1 MGPADRGTRRDQEAQ
16 EFRVEGRWR
25 NVESA
30 RVNPKE
36 FARIAGRLMSCPAAP
51 FYEAGVRAVV
61 ELICTENGLAFQRDQ
76 FGNVMVRLGS
86 AAAGRPFVLAAHL
99 DHPGF
104 EIVRPLGSRRWL
116 ARFNG
121 GVADSFFHP
130 GIPVRLLP
138 GDIPARLG
146 RRFGAD
152 KQFEVIASR
161 IDLAHQPQPRF
172 AVWELDD
179 FAVRNGRIHGRSC
192 DDLIGVAAV
201 LATMIELKRAR
212 ARVHVIG
219 VISRAEEIGFQGA
232 LTVADAKLLPRN
244 SLVVSLETSK
254 ELPPTKMGQ
263 GVILRV
269 GDRSSIFDS
278 AGMRFLGEVA
288 AGLQAK
294 DRKFQFQRALMFGG
308 TCEATAFQEFG
319 YRVAAVCVALGN
331 YHNCHPR
338 GHIATEY
345 VSLSDACSMVQL
357 LVEAARLMRAYDQ
370 LTAKLPK
377 RLRVLLKEARRNL
390 RRKT

>member
-1 MGPADRGTRRDQEAQ
+1 
-16 EFRVEGRWR
+16 
-25 NVESA
+25 
-30 RVNPKE
+30 
-36 FARIAGRLMSCPAAP
+36 MSCPAAP
-51 FYEAGVRAVV
+51 FHEAGVRAVV
-61 ELICTENGLAFQRDQ
+61 ELICTENGLPFQRDP
-76 FGNVMVRLGS
+76 FGNVIVRLGNAS
-86 AAAGRPFVLAAHL
+86 AGRPFVLAAHL

-104 EIVRPLGSRRWL
+104 EIVRPLGNRRWV

-121 GVADSFFHP
+121 GVPDNYFHS

-146 RRFGAD
+146 KWLGAD

-161 IDLAHQPQPRF
+161 IDLNHQPQPRF
-172 AVWELDD
+172 AVWELQD

-192 DDLIGVAAV
+192 DDLVGVAAV

-232 LTVADAKLLPRN
+232 LTVADAKLLPKD
-244 SLVVSLETSK
+244 SLIVSLETSK
-254 ELPPTKMGQ
+254 ELPPIKMAR

-288 AGLQAK
+288 AGLQAS
-294 DRKFQFQRALMFGG
+294 DRKFGFQRALMFGG

-319 YRVAAVCVALGN
+319 YQVAAVCVALGN
-331 YHNCHPR
+331 YHNCHPQGR
-338 GHIATEY
+338 IAAEY
-345 VSLSDACSMVQL
+345 VSLSDACGMVRL
-357 LVEAARLMRAYDQ
+357 LVEAAKQMRAYER
-370 LTAKLPK
+370 LTAKLSR
-377 RLRVLLKEARRNL
+377 RLRALLREARRNL
-390 RRKT
+390 RRDS

>member
-1 MGPADRGTRRDQEAQ
+1 
-16 EFRVEGRWR
+16 
-25 NVESA
+25 
-30 RVNPKE
+30 VNPKD
-36 FARIAGRLMSCPAAP
+36 FAGLARRLMSCPAAP

-61 ELICTENGLAFQRDQ
+61 ELICTEHELVFQRDP
-76 FGNVMVRLGS
+76 FGNVIVRLGN

-104 EIVRPLGSRRWL
+104 EIVRSLGSRRWV

-121 GVADSFFHP
+121 GVPDGYFHP

-138 GDIPARLG
+138 GDVPARLG
-146 RRFGAD
+146 KRLGAD
-152 KQFEVIASR
+152 KQFEVIAR
-161 IDLAHQPQPRF
+161 RVDLNHRPQPRF
-172 AVWELDD
+172 GVWELED
-179 FAVRNGRIHGRSC
+179 FAVRGGRIHGRSC
-192 DDLIGVAAV
+192 DDLVGVASV

-212 ARVHVIG
+212 AKVHVIG

-232 LTVADAKLLPRN
+232 LTVADANLLPEN

-254 ELPPTKMGQ
+254 ELPPTRMGG

-278 AGMRFLGEVA
+278 TGMRFLGEVA

-294 DRKFQFQRALMFGG
+294 DEEFQFQRALMFGG

-319 YRVAAVCVALGN
+319 YQAAAVCVALGN
-331 YHNCHPR
+331 YHNCHPQGR
-338 GHIATEY
+338 IAAEY
-345 VSLSDACSMVQL
+345 VSLSDACGMVQL
-357 LVEAARLMRAYDQ
+357 LVEGARQMRAYDR
-370 LTAKLPK
+370 LTGKLPK
-377 RLRVLLKEARRNL
+377 RLRALLKEARRNL